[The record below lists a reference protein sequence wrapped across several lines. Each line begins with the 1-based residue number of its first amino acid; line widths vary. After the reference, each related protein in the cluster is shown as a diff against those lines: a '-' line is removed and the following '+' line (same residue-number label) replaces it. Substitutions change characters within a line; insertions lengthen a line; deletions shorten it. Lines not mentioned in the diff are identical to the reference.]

1 MKTAWRHVIVGGD
14 FSEADLWSVFSIT
27 KTRRCTMFRKAKL
40 KADLQT
46 ETEVVAAHTRIGA
59 LLQAIGATVIILLLS
74 VSASSTEV
82 SVLLKLS
89 DIFLLL
95 W

>member
-1 MKTAWRHVIVGGD
+1 
-14 FSEADLWSVFSIT
+14 
-27 KTRRCTMFRKAKL
+27 MFRKAKL